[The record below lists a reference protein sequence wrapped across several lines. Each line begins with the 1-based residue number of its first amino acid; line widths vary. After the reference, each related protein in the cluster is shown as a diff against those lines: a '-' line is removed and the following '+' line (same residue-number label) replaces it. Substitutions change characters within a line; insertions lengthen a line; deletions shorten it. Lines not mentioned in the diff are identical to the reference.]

1 MGDGTMKERASGQK
15 APSSAVQV
23 SNLGATA
30 GAKGV
35 ALAPPTYGADS
46 ANYER
51 LNEGPPGL
59 VQVNRSIQAKASTTG
74 QDVFFRPPLLQHVA
88 TEAPRTAGLIQ
99 AHGNP
104 GGQRQNPTVA
114 QHPNQTGLPDN
125 LKTGIE
131 SLSGVSLDNVKVHY
145 NSAQPSQL
153 NALAYAQGSDIHLAP
168 GQERHLPHEAW
179 HVVQQAQGR
188 VLPTMQMK
196 DGVPVNDDQGLER
209 EADVMGREASAQR
222 LNQSRG
228 HATLKSPKGGP
239 AAQRVV
245 KDDEEIL
252 PPTKSAPATYGALYE
267 QVGSLNA
274 VITIKKE
281 TDKDALGSFAEDSD
295 GKNGTVY
302 LWPYKDA
309 YSLDEKNERIATATH
324 EFQHAI
330 DYFVTGIRS
339 IPVRGNTDEKVRR
352 NAALKRIMVK
362 EQGVTEDV
370 AVERI
375 KEQREAI
382 MRTEWMAWAAEAA
395 TFCELAAK
403 GQSMKVQDIKL
414 ASEFFKGT
422 EDVLLSED
430 AEFWARTEKYYL
442 ADVKTIVPHDPRKTV
457 MDFVASKREWL
468 QAALTRF
475 QELTV
480 GLDRTKMET
489 ALKDRVP
496 KQQSKVRQGGA
507 LSKAMASINK

>member
-1 MGDGTMKERASGQK
+1 MKERASGQK
-15 APSSAVQV
+15 APSSAAQG
-23 SNLGATA
+23 NDLGATA

-46 ANYER
+46 MNCER
-51 LNEGPPGL
+51 LNEGQPGL
-59 VQVNRSIQAKASTTG
+59 VQLNQSIQARASTTG
-74 QDVFFRPPLLQHVA
+74 QDVFFLPPLLQHPA
-88 TEAPRTAGLIQ
+88 TEAPSTGGLIQ
-99 AHGNP
+99 AKGNL
-104 GGQRQNPTVA
+104 GGQHQNPTLA
-114 QHPNQTGLPDN
+114 QRPNQTGLPDN
-125 LKTGIE
+125 LKTGTE
-131 SLSGVSLDNVKVHY
+131 SLSGMSLDHVKVHY
-145 NSAQPSQL
+145 NSAQPAQL
-153 NALAYAQGSDIHLAP
+153 NALAYAQGNDIHLAP

-188 VLPTMQMK
+188 VKPTMQMK

-222 LNQSRG
+222 LSQSRE
-228 HATLKSPKGGP
+228 HATSKSPKGDP
-239 AAQRVV
+239 AAQRKV
-245 KDDEEIL
+245 KDEKKIL
-252 PPTKSAPATYGALYE
+252 PPTSDAPATYGALHK
-267 QVGSLNA
+267 QVESLEA
-274 VITIKKE
+274 IITIQTE
-281 TDKDALGSFAEDSD
+281 TDKKALGGFAEDSD

-309 YSLDEKNERIATATH
+309 KSLEEKNERIGTATH

-330 DYFVTGIRS
+330 DYFETGIRS
-339 IPVRGNTDEKVRR
+339 IPVRGSTDEKVRT
-352 NAALKRIMVK
+352 NAALKKKMVN

-370 AVERI
+370 ADERI

-403 GQSMKVQDIKL
+403 GQSMNVQDIKL

-422 EDVLLSED
+422 DDVLLSED

-442 ADVKTIVPHDPRKTV
+442 ADVKTIVPDNPRKTV
-457 MDFVASKREWL
+457 MDFVTSKREWL